1 MIEAL
6 GTYQRRWDPAARV
19 YSEKPLHSWASHY
32 ADSLRTYA
40 TGYQPRHPKP
50 PGWKPRP
57 AIGVLPSVWSSSSG
71 RSGYYKNW

>member
-50 PGWKPRP
+50 PGWRP
-57 AIGVLPSVWSSSSG
+57 APAKGVYRSLFDAPTHSS
-71 RSGYYKNW
+71 NW